1 MKLSEMSLKMKNF
14 KINFDHIEGFIRE
27 SQLLEAAIDEIVS
40 KIATSTNEI
49 TESNNG
55 KLIVKFAEISDEQIQ
70 ELNKLKATIENL
82 QQVILN
88 YTSEFRSIDLEKR
101 PYNRYELDLNTKPY
115 LETLSNYIQNINY
128 QQHDNKL
135 ENEIDEYQRKVREF
149 RYVDSSINVE
159 IDYPNNE
166 DMKYYIRQKQNEIE
180 EQIAAFQYNYAVYEE
195 VEFAIR
201 SIVINLE
208 SDINYRLICAIST
221 FERLTNLELNFDFS
235 MPKSFS
241 THPTT
246 NFTENDFN
254 FEDFSNLIASLSIN
268 YDAKRFKLTSDVYGV
283 EKAIKKL
290 LELGYSEDQA
300 LTIFSI
306 VNMQHIEKNTFEE
319 YYEYIKNQLEGE
331 KGMVEK
337 GTYTKEQSEYILS
350 WYQKNYDFNEKL
362 YNKVVQY
369 KNLDLSHM
377 MIAISAQLD
386 NKPKGLLLEIGL
398 NGYRDEYFSW
408 KGDVESG
415 NMDEDDIRANIN
427 AFVIANMY
435 KENGHFNQDDAM
447 QYISD
452 VQTGKIN
459 PVDEFLKIYGDGD
472 IIAGYEEVVNELN
485 DTTSGTVVINAGM
498 PEGVLTEVIDIIP
511 WDYLKYENY
520 FADNIEVQN
529 AYAGFIYYLKNN
541 SSIKISDYEKEIYQ
555 NDQES

>member
-1 MKLSEMSLKMKNF
+1 MKNF

-268 YDAKRFKLTSDVYGV
+268 YDARRFKLTSDVYGV

-362 YNKVVQY
+362 YNKVIQY

-520 FADNIEVQN
+520 FADNIDVQN

>member
-1 MKLSEMSLKMKNF
+1 MKNF

-306 VNMQHIEKNTFEE
+306 VNMQHVNKNTFEE

-555 NDQES
+555 NEQKS

>member
-1 MKLSEMSLKMKNF
+1 MKNF

-166 DMKYYIRQKQNEIE
+166 YMKYYIRQKQNEIE

-555 NDQES
+555 NEQKS

>member
-1 MKLSEMSLKMKNF
+1 MKNF

-166 DMKYYIRQKQNEIE
+166 YMKYYIRQKQNEIE

-306 VNMQHIEKNTFEE
+306 VNMQHVNKNTFEE

-377 MIAISAQLD
+377 MLAISAQLD

-415 NMDEDDIRANIN
+415 RMDEDDIRTNIN

-520 FADNIEVQN
+520 FADNIDVQN

>member
-1 MKLSEMSLKMKNF
+1 MKNF

-306 VNMQHIEKNTFEE
+306 VNMQHVNKNTFEE

-520 FADNIEVQN
+520 FADNIDVQN

-555 NDQES
+555 NEQKS

>member
-1 MKLSEMSLKMKNF
+1 MKNF

-268 YDAKRFKLTSDVYGV
+268 YDARRFKLTSDVYGV

-415 NMDEDDIRANIN
+415 RMDEDDIRTNIN

-485 DTTSGTVVINAGM
+485 DTTSGTVVINTGM
-498 PEGVLTEVIDIIP
+498 LEGVLTEVIDIIP

-520 FADNIEVQN
+520 FADNIEVQK
-529 AYAGFIYYLKNN
+529 AYVKFNDYLKNN

-555 NDQES
+555 NEQKS